1 MGTTIGIS
9 VILAAFYGVGF
20 LLVKLARRFSKV
32 KKALLWVFMMLGV
45 LFTLSG
51 LAGLS
56 KGDLIA
62 LTFVIFGLV
71 TAGTCALGLF
81 KKTAATVKSDVDLSN
96 TPDATRV
103 QQETKPTQTA
113 ITTIEEKTEP
123 QTDADFKEQKPA
135 LQEQPKAQPKKRG
148 MFDFIRY
155 QTMPKSFELIDGEIK
170 ATDENGKTL
179 DVAYYS
185 DAMQRKLAI
194 EAYKAHGAEYAAAV
208 IHALPIVK
216 SGKESANVVTGKIFT
231 SLINSVLAD
240 NYFSEE
246 EERELTR
253 LCELTGGLN
262 TQFVKNA
269 DLAELTRA
277 RLVRNLLIGKVAPV
291 FTANNFPIVLQKNEI
306 LIWGANNVEFITT
319 KTERQFV
326 AGSRGFNVRIAKGI
340 YYRVGNSRGHTE
352 SKEVLDNLGKGF
364 LVVSNKHIF
373 INATKLNKK
382 IPLSKL
388 ISVTPYRGEV
398 EICCEGNRGRPIYVK
413 VPDSQF
419 WANVIGN
426 AQNWQ

>member
-1 MGTTIGIS
+1 MSMSLEFFIG
-9 VILAAFYGVGF
+9 AAFFYVFGY
-20 LLVKLARRFSKV
+20 LLLKALKRFATVHKI
-32 KKALLWVFMMLGV
+32 LLWVFLVLG
-45 LFTLSG
+45 L
-51 LAGLS
+51 
-56 KGDLIA
+56 LIA
-62 LTFVIFGLV
+62 VGGITSPKSGIDAVIFGLV
-71 TAGTCALGLF
+71 IVVTCALGLF
-81 KKTAATVKSDVDLSN
+81 KRKPARVKNDAPVSFI
-96 TPDATRV
+96 PDATHM
-103 QQETKPTQTA
+103 QKTTNTPQSTDISTA
-113 ITTIEEKTEP
+113 EQKTEG
-123 QTDADFKEQKPA
+123 TDADFKEQKPT
-135 LQEQPKAQPKKRG
+135 LQTQPKAQPKKRG

-185 DAMQRKLAI
+185 DAVQRKLAI

-306 LIWGANNVEFITT
+306 LIWGADNVEFITT

-326 AGSRGFNVRIAKGI
+326 AGSRGFNVRIAKGV

-352 SKEVLDNLGKGF
+352 SKEVLDNLGRGF

-398 EICCEGNRGRPIYVK
+398 EICCEGNRGRSIYAK

-419 WANVIGN
+419 WANVIVN
-426 AQNWQ
+426 AKNW

>member
-32 KKALLWVFMMLGV
+32 KKALLWSFMMLGV

-56 KGDLIA
+56 KGDFRA

-113 ITTIEEKTEP
+113 ITTIEEKTEAKETK
-123 QTDADFKEQKPA
+123 TDATFKEPPKPQKMQA
-135 LQEQPKAQPKKRG
+135 RTRDF
-148 MFDFIRY
+148 FDFFNYRSMPHRY
-155 QTMPKSFELIDGEIK
+155 ELVEGEIK
-170 ATDENGKTL
+170 AYDKKGMYL
-179 DVAYYS
+179 DVFNYPQ
-185 DAMQRKLAI
+185 DIQEKIAI
-194 EAYKAHGAEYAAAV
+194 DAYKTKGAEYAASV
-208 IHALPIVK
+208 ILALPIVK
-216 SGKESANVVTGKIFT
+216 RGQQPANVVTGHIFG
-231 SLINSVLAD
+231 SLVDSILAD

-246 EERELTR
+246 EELELNR

-262 TQFVKNA
+262 SRVVKDW
-269 DLAELTRA
+269 DLAKLTRA
-277 RLVRNLLIGKVAPV
+277 RLIRDLLTGNVRPV
-291 FTANNFPIVLQKNEI
+291 FNAQNFPIVLQRKEVVV
-306 LIWGANNVEFITT
+306 WGANNVEFITT

-326 AGSRGFNVRIAKGI
+326 AGSRGVSVRIAKGV

>member
-1 MGTTIGIS
+1 MSLEFFIG
-9 VILAAFYGVGF
+9 AAFLYVFGY
-20 LLVKLARRFSKV
+20 LLLKALKRFATVHKI
-32 KKALLWVFMMLGV
+32 LLWVFLVLG
-45 LFTLSG
+45 L
-51 LAGLS
+51 
-56 KGDLIA
+56 LIA
-62 LTFVIFGLV
+62 VGGITSPKSGIDAVIFGLV
-71 TAGTCALGLF
+71 IVVTCALGLYR
-81 KKTAATVKSDVDLSN
+81 KKKN
-96 TPDATRV
+96 TEKGAQEAVFSFGSPDATRV
-103 QQETKPTQTA
+103 QQETKPTQDKALTA
-113 ITTIEEKTEP
+113 IEEKTEP

-194 EAYKAHGAEYAAAV
+194 EAYKAHGAEYAASV

-216 SGKESANVVTGKIFT
+216 SGQQSANVVTGKIFT

-246 EERELTR
+246 EERKLTR

-262 TQFVKNA
+262 TRVVKDW
-269 DLAELTRA
+269 DLAKLTRA
-277 RLVRNLLIGKVAPV
+277 RLIRDLLTGNVRPV
-291 FTANNFPIVLQKNEI
+291 FNAQNVPIVLQRKEVVV
-306 LIWGANNVEFITT
+306 WGANNVEFITT

-326 AGSRGFNVRIAKGI
+326 AGSRGVSVRIAKGV

-419 WANVIGN
+419 WANVIVN
-426 AQNWQ
+426 AKNWQD

>member
-32 KKALLWVFMMLGV
+32 KKALLWAFMMLGV

-56 KGDLIA
+56 KGDFRA

-81 KKTAATVKSDVDLSN
+81 KKTAATGEINTVLSN
-96 TPDATRV
+96 LPDATHV
-103 QQETKPTQTA
+103 QKTTNTPQGTDLATTEETK
-113 ITTIEEKTEP
+113 TEVE
-123 QTDADFKEQKPA
+123 TDATFKEPPKPQKMQA
-135 LQEQPKAQPKKRG
+135 RTRDF
-148 MFDFIRY
+148 FDFFNYRSMPHRY
-155 QTMPKSFELIDGEIK
+155 ELVEGEIK
-170 ATDENGKTL
+170 AYDKKGMYL
-179 DVAYYS
+179 DVFNYPQ
-185 DAMQRKLAI
+185 DIQEKIAI
-194 EAYKAHGAEYAAAV
+194 DAYKTKGAEYAASV

-216 SGKESANVVTGKIFT
+216 SGQQPANVVTGHIFG
-231 SLINSVLAD
+231 SLVDSILAD

-246 EERELTR
+246 EELELNR

-262 TQFVKNA
+262 TRVVKDW
-269 DLAELTRA
+269 DLAKLTRA
-277 RLVRNLLIGKVAPV
+277 RLIRDLLTGNVRPV
-291 FTANNFPIVLQKNEI
+291 FNAQNFPIVLQRKEVVV
-306 LIWGANNVEFITT
+306 WGANNVEFITT
-319 KTERQFV
+319 KIERQFV
-326 AGSRGFNVRIAKGI
+326 AGSRGFNVRIAKGV

-352 SKEVLDNLGKGF
+352 SREVLDNLGKGF

-398 EICCEGNRGRPIYVK
+398 EICCEGNRGRPIYAEVK
-413 VPDSQF
+413 DSQF